1 MSDLHLVQQ
10 IAERVDRLLL
20 RQEEMLKEQELL
32 RSQVK
37 SLTTERDA
45 LRQRLQLARQRV
57 DQILTRLPSEAALDT
72 QIQPDEAP
80 ESEGGNAS

>member
-57 DQILTRLPSEAALDT
+57 DQIITRLPSEATFDT
-72 QIQPDEAP
+72 HNASDETP
-80 ESEGGNAS
+80 ESEGGSAS

>member
-20 RQEEMLKEQELL
+20 RHEEMLKEQELL

-37 SLTTERDA
+37 ALSSERDT

-57 DQILTRLPSEAALDT
+57 DQILSRLPSEPNQANIDS
-72 QIQPDEAP
+72 AP
-80 ESEGGNAS
+80 HEGTES

>member
-57 DQILTRLPSEAALDT
+57 DQIITRLPSETTFDT
-72 QIQPDEAP
+72 QNASDDTP
-80 ESEGGNAS
+80 ESEGGSAS

>member
-57 DQILTRLPSEAALDT
+57 DQIITRLPSETTFDT
-72 QIQPDEAP
+72 QNASDDTP
-80 ESEGGNAS
+80 ESEVGSAS

>member
-80 ESEGGNAS
+80 ESEGGIAS